1 MGEKRDRPMP
11 TIGPMTSSPASSAPL
26 RDPSYLRWL
35 IWMGIVEGTSTLV
48 LFFVAMPLK
57 YLADMPL
64 AVTIVGSLHGLL
76 FILYVGML
84 LFGKGRVPLST
95 GMTLWGLVGSVVPF
109 GPFIVDVPL
118 YRMLKA
124 SEAGG
129 RPG

>member
-1 MGEKRDRPMP
+1 M
-11 TIGPMTSSPASSAPL
+11 SLPANPPDVV
-26 RDPSYLRWL
+26 RDPAYLRWL
-35 IWMGIVEGTSTLV
+35 IWMGLVEGTSTLV
-48 LFFVAMPLK
+48 LFFIAMPLK

-84 LFGKGRVPLST
+84 LFAKGRVPLST
-95 GMTLWGLVGSVVPF
+95 GMTLWGLVGAVVPF

-124 SEAGG
+124 SEV
-129 RPG
+129 RPSA

>member
-1 MGEKRDRPMP
+1 M
-11 TIGPMTSSPASSAPL
+11 SSTANPPVVV
-26 RDPSYLRWL
+26 RDPAYLRWL
-35 IWMGIVEGTSTLV
+35 IWMGLVEGTSTLV
-48 LFFVAMPLK
+48 LFFIAMPLK

-84 LFGKGRVPLST
+84 LFAKGRVPLST
-95 GMTLWGLVGSVVPF
+95 GMTLWGLVGAVVPF

-124 SEAGG
+124 SEV
-129 RPG
+129 RPSA